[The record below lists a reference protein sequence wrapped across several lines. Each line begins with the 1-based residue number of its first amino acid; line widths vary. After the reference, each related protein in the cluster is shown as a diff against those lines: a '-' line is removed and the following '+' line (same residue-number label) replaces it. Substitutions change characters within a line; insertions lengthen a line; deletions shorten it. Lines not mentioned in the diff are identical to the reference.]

1 MRIEGNLETTTPV
14 RTKIAPDKRS
24 TRNEDR
30 AKLAK
35 KGGAWNIMCWNK
47 GNSTYLA
54 KNQK

>member
-35 KGGAWNIMCWNK
+35 KGGAGSIICWNK
-47 GNSTYLA
+47 GN
-54 KNQK
+54 